1 MRAFR
6 LLALTLFGVVLF
18 IQGTAYA
25 SAQPARPAEASSD
38 CQEMAMAGHAPAGE
52 SEKGCCDMQ
61 MACLAG
67 MNCISPLFPPA
78 EAAGDPAVHT
88 DVNDYLA
95 LTVAR
100 TATFG
105 SGPEPPPPQI
115 RS

>member
-1 MRAFR
+1 M
-6 LLALTLFGVVLF
+6 LFGAGLV
-18 IQGTAYA
+18 IQATAYA
-25 SAQPARPAEASSD
+25 SAQPPAPTEAQPAEASSH
-38 CQEMAMAGHAPAGE
+38 CQQMAMSDPEPAEDGE
-52 SEKGCCDMQ
+52 KGEKGCCGDMQ

-78 EAAGDPAVHT
+78 EAAGDPAVHA

-105 SGPEPPPPQI
+105 SGPEPPPPQMH
-115 RS
+115 S